1 MSANLSA
8 DVNFL
13 ADMPVRT
20 LLALE
25 DKRRSAQRLLEK
37 AALTIREAASLF
49 VALEAMDIDIRIDPN
64 NSACIDIRFSGSGD
78 LLAEV
83 WGLLRRAG
91 WKLASSPPQKGA
103 TSFSGI
109 WSHARD
115 KRLADL
121 WMNFSSTMCRR
132 VQIGTQMVEQPVYEV
147 QCGELPELPTSDSA
161 PALEAFA

>member
-1 MSANLSA
+1 MSANISA

-49 VALEAMDIDIRIDPN
+49 VALEALDIDVRIDPN
-64 NSACIDIRFSGSGD
+64 NSACIDIRFAGD
-78 LLAEV
+78 GDRLAEV

-91 WKLASSPPQKGA
+91 WKLGTNPPKKGD

-109 WSHARD
+109 WSHQSD
-115 KRLADL
+115 HRLADL
-121 WMNFSSTMCRR
+121 WMSFSSTVCRR
-132 VQIGTQMVEQPVYEV
+132 VQVGVRMVEQPIYEV
-147 QCGELPELPTSDSA
+147 QCGELPELPTADSA

>member
-25 DKRRSAQRLLEK
+25 DKRRSVQRILEK
-37 AALTIREAASLF
+37 AALTIREAAPLF
-49 VALEAMDIDIRIDPN
+49 IALESLEIDIRLDA
-64 NSACIDIRFSGSGD
+64 NSSSSIEIPFTGD
-78 LLAEV
+78 GDRLAEV

-91 WKLASSPPQKGA
+91 WKLASNPPKKGD

-109 WSHARD
+109 WAHQSD

-121 WMNFSSTMCRR
+121 WVSFTSTACRR

>member
-1 MSANLSA
+1 MSANISA

-25 DKRRSAQRLLEK
+25 DKRRSAQRVLEK
-37 AALTIREAASLF
+37 AAYTIREAAPLF
-49 VALEAMDIDIRIDPN
+49 VALEALE
-64 NSACIDIRFSGSGD
+64 IDIRFDANSSLSIEIPFTGD
-78 LLAEV
+78 GDRLTEV

-91 WKLASSPPQKGA
+91 WKLISDHPKKGD

-109 WSHARD
+109 WTHQSD
-115 KRLADL
+115 SRLGDL
-121 WMNFSSTMCRR
+121 YMWFSSTACRR
-132 VQIGTQMVEQPVYEV
+132 VQVGVQMVEQPVYEV
-147 QCGELPELPTSDSA
+147 QCGELPELPMSDSA